1 MMKASVLKPSA
12 KGGTDRNEWLYGASA
27 LFIGAALAYGGVHLF
42 ALLRPEAFAAEN
54 VAPKQPE
61 RVQPRAMVPVAPPPA
76 GEDPW
81 WRGDA
86 AFWQEQ
92 ARLNAAAV
100 APQYREIQIAW
111 AEKMAVT
118 AQLRAQQAGNSAP
131 LALPAKNAVTTE
143 LTVTSDDGR

>member
-1 MMKASVLKPSA
+1 MKASALKPPA
-12 KGGTDRNEWLYGASA
+12 EGGTDRNEWLYGASA
-27 LFIGAALAYGGVHLF
+27 LVIGAALAYGGVHLF

-54 VAPKQPE
+54 IAPQQPE
-61 RVQPRAMVPVAPPPA
+61 KLQPRVVTPVAPPPP

-118 AQLRAQQAGNSAP
+118 AKLRAQQASNSPP
-131 LALPAKNAVTTE
+131 LALPAKSAVTTE
-143 LTVTSDDGR
+143 LTVTSDDAR

>member
-1 MMKASVLKPSA
+1 MKASVLRPPA
-12 KGGTDRNEWLYGASA
+12 EGGNDRNEWLYGVSA

-42 ALLRPEAFAAEN
+42 ALLRPEAFAAEDI
-54 VAPKQPE
+54 APRPHEKL
-61 RVQPRAMVPVAPPPA
+61 QPRAMTPVTPPPA

-118 AQLRAQQAGNSAP
+118 AELRAKQAGNASP

-143 LTVTSDDGR
+143 LTVTSDDAR